1 LIANQQKELCFLGLV
16 SMGSRVYKTIP
27 SAIERCKLANIRII
41 MVSQVQLPVR
51 AASPWRPTNGFLLLN
66 NRQTQNEPPHTHQDP
81 APAVKV
87 VARKMGLITKETPED
102 IAKKEGVMVDE
113 LSPEK
118 LEQAKAIVLDG
129 SQMALMMEE
138 GLSHIMRTHDEVVI
152 SGYACPFALCNSST
166 SRLMRRVLLSFVL
179 LSLFPERTPARSSRS
194 SERPR

>member
-1 LIANQQKELCFLGLV
+1 
-16 SMGSRVYKTIP
+16 M
-27 SAIERCKLANIRII
+27 
-41 MVSQVQLPVR
+41 
-51 AASPWRPTNGFLLLN
+51 
-66 NRQTQNEPPHTHQDP
+66 HQDP

-152 SGYACPFALCNSST
+152 SGYACPPPCPLQ
-166 SRLMRRVLLSFVL
+166 SRLTRRFLLSFFLSFVALPRTDASQKLKIVRAAQMMRKSEVRAGGTSQQLATLAKTLTPSVL
-179 LSLFPERTPARSSRS
+179 NRWWSPPARSWPTAPAWPLPTSASPHRY
-194 SERPR
+194 RPHFPEESGP

>member
-1 LIANQQKELCFLGLV
+1 
-16 SMGSRVYKTIP
+16 
-27 SAIERCKLANIRII
+27 
-41 MVSQVQLPVR
+41 
-51 AASPWRPTNGFLLLN
+51 
-66 NRQTQNEPPHTHQDP
+66 
-81 APAVKV
+81 VKV

-152 SGYACPFALCNSST
+152 SGYACPPPLPFEHSLD
-166 SRLMRRVLLSFVL
+166 LRVAFFSLSFFCRF
-179 LSLFPERTPARSSRS
+179 SQNGREPEAQDRQSGPDDEEVRGTRAAPASSWPHW
-194 SERPR
+194 ERR

>member
-1 LIANQQKELCFLGLV
+1 
-16 SMGSRVYKTIP
+16 
-27 SAIERCKLANIRII
+27 
-41 MVSQVQLPVR
+41 
-51 AASPWRPTNGFLLLN
+51 
-66 NRQTQNEPPHTHQDP
+66 
-81 APAVKV
+81 VKV

-152 SGYACPFALCNSST
+152 SGYACSLPLPTLCP
-166 SRLMRRVLLSFVL
+166 LQF
-179 LSLFPERTPARSSRS
+179 
-194 SERPR
+194 

>member
-1 LIANQQKELCFLGLV
+1 
-16 SMGSRVYKTIP
+16 
-27 SAIERCKLANIRII
+27 
-41 MVSQVQLPVR
+41 
-51 AASPWRPTNGFLLLN
+51 
-66 NRQTQNEPPHTHQDP
+66 
-81 APAVKV
+81 
-87 VARKMGLITKETPED
+87 MGLITKETPED

-152 SGYACPFALCNSST
+152 SGYACPPPLPSAISTYASLSSL
-166 SRLMRRVLLSFVL
+166 SLSFFL
-179 LSLFPERTPARSSRS
+179 LSLFPERTRVRSSRS

>member
-1 LIANQQKELCFLGLV
+1 
-16 SMGSRVYKTIP
+16 M
-27 SAIERCKLANIRII
+27 
-41 MVSQVQLPVR
+41 
-51 AASPWRPTNGFLLLN
+51 
-66 NRQTQNEPPHTHQDP
+66 
-81 APAVKV
+81 
-87 VARKMGLITKETPED
+87 ARKMGLITKETPED

-152 SGYACPFALCNSST
+152 SGYACSLPTLCPLQFEHLSTHASLSS
-166 SRLMRRVLLSFVL
+166 LFL
-179 LSLFPERTPARSSRS
+179 LSLFQERTRARSSRS